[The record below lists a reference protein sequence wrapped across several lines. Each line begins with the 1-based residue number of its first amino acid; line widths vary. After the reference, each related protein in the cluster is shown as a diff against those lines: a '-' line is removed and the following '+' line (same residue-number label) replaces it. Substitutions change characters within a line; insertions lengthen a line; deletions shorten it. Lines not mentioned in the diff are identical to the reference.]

1 MFIWRLMKYLHKTF
15 ALIFFSFF
23 ILSSYCTP
31 FALILPF
38 IGKNICSAPLC
49 AFKREFSSP
58 YFFPFSWWKSDAYCA
73 GVARGCGWQHL
84 AVYANLGTFYCIGM
98 PIAILLGFKL
108 KLYAKVLISILRAHT
123 LLNRYY
129 FLLVVLLT
137 GFLLSVLCFLTGL
150 VVGSNLRPLLPG
162 RHPFVAHTALK
173 MDSYGAIWKHQ

>member
-1 MFIWRLMKYLHKTF
+1 MFIWCLMKYLHKTL
-15 ALIFFSFF
+15 ALIIFLFHP
-23 ILSSYCTP
+23 L
-31 FALILPF
+31 
-38 IGKNICSAPLC
+38 KCS
-49 AFKREFSSP
+49 FKREFFLSL
-58 YFFPFSWWKSDAYCA
+58 FFPLQLMKEWYAYCA

-108 KLYAKVLISILRAHT
+108 KLYAKVLISILRPHT

-173 MDSYGAIWKHQ
+173 MDSYGAIWKHQLREPCYSLIVYTVCPVEIKK